1 MKAVIQVHTF
11 DEMAAVLSENT
22 PHALVQ
28 DWWSRLEA
36 VIRDIC
42 ARRGAGP
49 RENISNLI
57 DKCLS
62 QHPTASPELIR
73 ELHAMR
79 ELRNRCA
86 HGEAPPL
93 AASEARAFAHRAW
106 TVAWDLAV
114 KDEKLSSNPTF
125 AAGGASHLAGVIS
138 KSKGNQVL
146 PEPGPKG

>member
-1 MKAVIQVHTF
+1 MTVTMQFHTF

-42 ARRGAGP
+42 TRRGAGSDEP
-49 RENISNLI
+49 ISHLI
-57 DKCLS
+57 DKYLS
-62 QHPTASPELIR
+62 KHSAASPGLIR

-79 ELRNRCA
+79 RLRNRCA
-86 HGEAPPL
+86 HGKAPPL

-106 TVAWDLAV
+106 TVASDLAV
-114 KDEKLSSNPTF
+114 KDEKLSSNNAF
-125 AAGGASHLAGVIS
+125 
-138 KSKGNQVL
+138 
-146 PEPGPKG
+146 EGPR